1 MSETS
6 SYAYAPRAQ
15 RSPQDCAAA
24 AAMLRRQ
31 AWRFA
36 FPLMIVVN
44 SLSVARLAMIGFS
57 LLILLPAGAA
67 WIVATMALMLR
78 APRQT

>member
-6 SYAYAPRAQ
+6 SYAYVPRVE

-36 FPLMIVVN
+36 LPLMIVV
-44 SLSVARLAMIGFS
+44 STLSVARLAVIGFS
-57 LLILLPAGAA
+57 LLILVPAGAA
-67 WIVATMALMLR
+67 WIVSTMALMLR
-78 APRQT
+78 APRRT